1 MHCSF
6 SFGPRQHF
14 TGRRAI
20 HRPPR
25 VGVLLSAMV
34 GTVFSALPTLLP
46 QELAHRRDVWRDML
60 RHRER
65 MAHLR
70 IKAAEAHRD
79 VA

>member
-1 MHCSF
+1 M
-6 SFGPRQHF
+6 
-14 TGRRAI
+14 
-20 HRPPR
+20 
-25 VGVLLSAMV
+25 GVLLSAMV